1 MGVSDCFGVLGA
13 LNVPLCAAS
22 IMAERRPLNRVAAVT
37 DRPRTRQAIK
47 PNARGC
53 SGLNHSDGGT
63 AEYRP

>member
-1 MGVSDCFGVLGA
+1 
-13 LNVPLCAAS
+13 
-22 IMAERRPLNRVAAVT
+22 MAERRPLKTVAAAI
-37 DRPRTRQAIK
+37 DKPRTRQAIK